1 MIREGVYG
9 WVAVAQESGVGAA
22 AVQVCRGVFGLECAD
37 AANHTNVQGR
47 LPTPTQFSPKATRT
61 GVTRPAYTARRATLV
76 PRLRV
81 LLSVNKCDSLG
92 IRIFDVFRFGEL
104 FRELVKRNL

>member
-1 MIREGVYG
+1 VDENLARAGIFHPVEPDVASALTIRMYKV
-9 WVAVAQESGVGAA
+9 VSPLPHTIFAESDTDWG
-22 AVQVCRGVFGLECAD
+22 
-37 AANHTNVQGR
+37 H
-47 LPTPTQFSPKATRT
+47 
-61 GVTRPAYTARRATLV
+61 RPACTARRATLV